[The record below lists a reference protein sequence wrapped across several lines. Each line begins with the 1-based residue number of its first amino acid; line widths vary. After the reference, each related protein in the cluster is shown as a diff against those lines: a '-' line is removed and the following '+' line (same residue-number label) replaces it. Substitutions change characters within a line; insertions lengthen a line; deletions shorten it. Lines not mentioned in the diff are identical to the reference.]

1 MGSSLINSDIRIR
14 SFSGIGDI
22 IRVTEAHYL
31 GIGNQ
36 DRMRCKGFKI
46 KMSRFKKEMGRY
58 WFSNTVADE
67 WNGLSNQV
75 VSAKTIERFKR
86 RLHKDMDGDDGWK

>member
-1 MGSSLINSDIRIR
+1 
-14 SFSGIGDI
+14 
-22 IRVTEAHYL
+22 
-31 GIGNQ
+31 
-36 DRMRCKGFKI
+36 
-46 KMSRFKKEMGRY
+46 MSRFKKEMGRY